1 MRKTLVINS
10 FSGTVQVLITV
21 VLVLFTIPIFVHQLG
36 TELFGVYSLLL
47 LIGNLS
53 SLANLGINASLIKF
67 ISEQGKSTESDYD
80 IIVSLIILST
90 IIICLSTLA
99 LFFEKFIMTNVLA
112 IKSEFIN
119 NETIGLYN
127 YLILSNIIMFI
138 GQIGTAI
145 LDALQKI
152 YLTNL
157 FQLIYSF
164 LYWGLMLLAL
174 TLFSS
179 LQYIGLSIILTSL
192 IWFLLVFF
200 SVKRFWRKLQFKGIK
215 TNFYRVF
222 KKNIGY
228 GIKVYTSSILNFL
241 FEPLSKILL
250 SNFVGI
256 KEVGLFD
263 IVLRIKTQ
271 AWNILS
277 KLLYPIIPHIS
288 KERIFSKIK
297 YFITDLEQKIVFII
311 LPLIILIVFGA
322 YPFVKLWIGRDI
334 ELISV
339 GIILL
344 VPAHIAGLLL
354 FPNYQ
359 FLMLK
364 GYPGKTI
371 ILQAINSIVN
381 VVCFFVLLPNYG
393 YYAIILAN
401 FIAILSSTIVN
412 MYYQKKYLGSFIFKN
427 LQDLFK
433 WIIIVITLSLVGIIL
448 TNIIKTNFSLIFVLV
463 FMTFIVS
470 ILLFRILKVFSAED
484 INKYIGFNQRLL
496 SIINKLLITN

>member
-157 FQLIYSF
+157 FQLIY
-164 LYWGLMLLAL
+164 M
-174 TLFSS
+174 
-179 LQYIGLSIILTSL
+179 
-192 IWFLLVFF
+192 
-200 SVKRFWRKLQFKGIK
+200 
-215 TNFYRVF
+215 
-222 KKNIGY
+222 
-228 GIKVYTSSILNFL
+228 
-241 FEPLSKILL
+241 
-250 SNFVGI
+250 
-256 KEVGLFD
+256 D
-263 IVLRIKTQ
+263 
-271 AWNILS
+271 
-277 KLLYPIIPHIS
+277 
-288 KERIFSKIK
+288 
-297 YFITDLEQKIVFII
+297 
-311 LPLIILIVFGA
+311 
-322 YPFVKLWIGRDI
+322 
-334 ELISV
+334 
-339 GIILL
+339 
-344 VPAHIAGLLL
+344 
-354 FPNYQ
+354 
-359 FLMLK
+359 
-364 GYPGKTI
+364 
-371 ILQAINSIVN
+371 
-381 VVCFFVLLPNYG
+381 
-393 YYAIILAN
+393 
-401 FIAILSSTIVN
+401 
-412 MYYQKKYLGSFIFKN
+412 
-427 LQDLFK
+427 
-433 WIIIVITLSLVGIIL
+433 
-448 TNIIKTNFSLIFVLV
+448 
-463 FMTFIVS
+463 
-470 ILLFRILKVFSAED
+470 
-484 INKYIGFNQRLL
+484 
-496 SIINKLLITN
+496 